1 MVTMYL
7 KNKYEVS
14 LRELVRVATEKGG
27 IPAKITVDLKEAMG
41 IIQEL
46 NLTDEHC
53 HTVRKNGFNIVIP
66 TTSGDSSTNN
76 VCSFETF
83 RGLGMGEL
91 ISRWEEDKLS
101 VTFDGIPLKIVN
113 K

>member
-14 LRELVRVATEKGG
+14 LRELVRVAAEKGG

-53 HTVRKNGFNIVIP
+53 HIVRRSGFNFVIHL
-66 TTSGDSSTNN
+66 TSSDST
-76 VCSFETF
+76 VCSLETF
-83 RGLGMGEL
+83 KSLGMGKL
-91 ISRWEEDKLS
+91 ISRWKEDKLS